1 MTPLDALYATP
12 TLPDEHRLALG
23 RLHPSF
29 MGGEYLP
36 DRRDTEVEIA
46 RLNIDST
53 TSDVTSVY
61 ARLGKD
67 RINYRVVDEY
77 DGDTLTEK
85 RTRSS
90 KRQLLR
96 LLLIDEM
103 NQLLDEVKQQ
113 REPEYAK
120 RKTQIVE
127 LRDRTEPKVV
137 ADDKNRRNSE
147 EDPKGLQVLRE
158 SFHLFIVPRTDRC
171 IRSP

>member
-1 MTPLDALYATP
+1 VKPPAP
-12 TLPDEHRLALG
+12 TAVALG

-36 DRRDTEVEIA
+36 DRRDTEAEIA

-61 ARLGKD
+61 ARPGKD

-77 DGDTLTEK
+77 WGDTLTEK

-90 KRQLLR
+90 KRPLRR
-96 LLLIDEM
+96 LL
-103 NQLLDEVKQQ
+103 LLDEVIQQ

-127 LRDRTEPKVV
+127 LRHRTEPKVV

>member
-1 MTPLDALYATP
+1 
-12 TLPDEHRLALG
+12 
-23 RLHPSF
+23 

-61 ARLGKD
+61 ARPGKD
-67 RINYRVVDEY
+67 RINYRAVDEY
-77 DGDTLTEK
+77 DGDTLSEK

-90 KRQLLR
+90 KRPLLR

-113 REPEYAK
+113 KEPKDAK
-120 RKTQIVE
+120 RKTQAAE
-127 LRDRTEPKVV
+127 SRPRTEPKVV

-147 EDPKGLQVLRE
+147 HDPKALQVLGE
-158 SFHLFIVPRTDRC
+158 FLHLFIVPQTDRL